1 MTVGTVSR
9 IPEVSQAVRVRNR
22 LVTVR
27 AVEPYDS
34 RTGSGRS
41 HIVEVEYLDDWRHP
55 ESEQLLW
62 EVEATGTVLG
72 TTSLPGVDAN
82 RPDSP
87 RALLAFV
94 NAHRWTRLN
103 RPARGE
109 AAEAAPGPPLPE
121 WCLPQAHHDNGRSCD
136 GAGLA
141 PRGVQVAVYLDGMS
155 RGLHGDPKTAQRD
168 QLIRGMLELDGY
180 TVVVVQSRDLDDP
193 QAVRLHLKDIAQAMG
208 RNDLAQAV
216 ESAPLQS

>member
-1 MTVGTVSR
+1 MSAGTVSR
-9 IPEVSQAVRVRNR
+9 IPEVGQAVRVRNR
-22 LVTVR
+22 LATVR

-103 RPARGE
+103 RLRESDDIKEEPILRVWNSAI
-109 AAEAAPGPPLPE
+109 
-121 WCLPQAHHDNGRSCD
+121 
-136 GAGLA
+136 
-141 PRGVQVAVYLDGMS
+141 QVHAY
-155 RGLHGDPKTAQRD
+155 QR
-168 QLIRGMLELDGY
+168 
-180 TVVVVQSRDLDDP
+180 
-193 QAVRLHLKDIAQAMG
+193 
-208 RNDLAQAV
+208 
-216 ESAPLQS
+216 